1 MMLQRML
8 AGAGGGSGAGGG
20 APVAFR
26 GSMTCTPEQ
35 QALVDLPIVPGRC
48 VIVDAV
54 PGAGKTSTCL
64 ERDIRLGGCRR
75 VMFMFTLNATD
86 LAIRHS
92 ADRKFAITATGVRSA
107 TSWLAMLEHPRR
119 LYTVAAVARQ
129 LVAGTTPPAPDEH
142 TAHLR
147 LDSFVDAVMPLVEC
161 LRLCPKTKG
170 IPKPPPPPS
179 SFRGGRHR
187 PPPVTLA
194 DVFEDRKQCVNIY
207 KGRIRRWTSQ
217 FDGTPATSFAAVV
230 AWPCGWHALA
240 VQWFY
245 IKYGIEAS
253 APTADMPP
261 LFYKNILNWWKRYA
275 KEVVAP
281 LMAVWG
287 FGAVESA
294 VAPGGPA
301 GLSSSSG
308 PAVTGLAFLP
318 ALPGDTAEAAT
329 EFLENV
335 VEEIATGR
343 LGDACAEIRAAPRTY
358 TMTVF
363 DFAATVV
370 ASRGLQQNLFNVSET
385 FFDFYTLKVSW
396 FPEAVQWDLFRHVDE
411 VIVDEA
417 ADISLHQREIL
428 HKFLAQGKQVVA
440 MGDRHQQICQF
451 SGTNNFVADPGCD
464 PATTTTLRM
473 QLSISFR
480 LPAVVRNMAYLVG
493 NQAPGSRI
501 RLACECPEEAP
512 GVEPRP
518 GSVVIT
524 RAALQDVIGPLARR
538 AAAGGAAALA
548 AAAATAASTAAP
560 PAHTA
565 VIVRS
570 NAAVAAAVEAVCKH
584 TDDHCVLLTAQ
595 MFIDFLK
602 ALHPANKDE
611 AEQRLEAW
619 KGTNDPESAD
629 VHDTDND
636 DRWVKF
642 YEHIKASKRA
652 DKWNSWVDNKITQRV
667 FKDSEGPPGV
677 PAIFVG
683 NQYSVKGGEW
693 ETVVVGSDVVNWR
706 VPAAAKSEADRNLEY
721 VALTRSYA
729 TQLVLLDVGTRRED
743 VHASYRS
750 VVDAHLDHTGYAG
763 GPGGPGGAGRPG
775 GAGGPA
781 GTP

>member
-1 MMLQRML
+1 MLQRML
-8 AGAGGGSGAGGG
+8 AAAAAPPPLEAGG
-20 APVAFR
+20 PFR

-64 ERDIRLGGCRR
+64 ERDIRLGGCQR
-75 VMFMFTLNATD
+75 VMFMYTLNATE

-92 ADRKFAITATGVRSA
+92 ADRKFAVTAAGGRSA
-107 TSWLAMLEHPRR
+107 TSWLAMLERPRR

-129 LVAGTTPPAPDEH
+129 LVVHTAPAAPDLY
-142 TAHLR
+142 TAQLN
-147 LDSFVDAVMPLVEC
+147 LDSFVDAVMPLVDR

-170 IPKPPPPPS
+170 IPKPPS
-179 SFRGGRHR
+179 SRDARGRHWA
-187 PPPVTLA
+187 PTPAPTLA
-194 DVFEDRKQCVNIY
+194 DVFGDREQRT
-207 KGRIRRWTSQ
+207 RIFMSRVRRWTTQ
-217 FDGTPATSFAAVV
+217 FDDTPATSFAAVV
-230 AWPCGWHALA
+230 AWPCGWRALA

-245 IKYGIEAS
+245 SNYWLLAS
-253 APTADMPP
+253 APAADFPP
-261 LFYKNILNWWKRYA
+261 SFYETLLKTWKRYA
-275 KEVVAP
+275 KDVVAP
-281 LMAVWG
+281 LMAAWG
-287 FGAVESA
+287 FG
-294 VAPGGPA
+294 PGEAGTGAAAPA
-301 GLSSSSG
+301 GL
-308 PAVTGLAFLP
+308 VLLP
-318 ALPGDTAEAAT
+318 ALAGDTAEAAT
-329 EFLENV
+329 EFLQGV
-335 VEEIATGR
+335 VEEIAVGVP
-343 LGDACAEIRAAPRTY
+343 GAACAEILAAPRTY
-358 TMTVF
+358 TLTVF

-370 ASRGLQQNLFNVSET
+370 ASRGLQRNLFNVAEK

-396 FPEAVQWDLFRHVDE
+396 FPGTAQWDLFRHVDE

-417 ADISLHQREIL
+417 ADISLHQRAIL
-428 HKFLAQGKQVVA
+428 HRFLAQGKQVVA

-473 QLSISFR
+473 RLSISFR
-480 LPAVVRNMAYLVG
+480 LPGVVRDTAFGVG
-493 NQAPGSRI
+493 NQTPGSRI

-524 RAALQDVIGPLARR
+524 RAALQDVIGPATDR

-570 NAAVAAAVEAVCKH
+570 NAAVAAAVEAVCSN
-584 TDDHCVLLTAQ
+584 TYGHCVLVTGQ
-595 MFIDFLK
+595 MQCDLFK
-602 ALHPANKDE
+602 ALSPAHRQE
-611 AEQRLEAW
+611 AEQKLKAW
-619 KGTNDPESAD
+619 RGDDPGDAD
-629 VHDTDND
+629 VHDTDTD

-642 YEHIKASKRA
+642 YQHIFYVCPNPEWWHA
-652 DKWNSWVDNKITQRV
+652 WVGNRTKLQQRV
-667 FKDSEGPPGV
+667 YKDSEGPPGV

-721 VALTRSYA
+721 VALTRSYK

-743 VHASYRS
+743 VHASYRA

-763 GPGGPGGAGRPG
+763 GAVR
-775 GAGGPA
+775 
-781 GTP
+781 TPP